1 MRSWNFGLEYNQYV
15 STFLQTSLAS
25 SLSFGDVLDVRVLK
39 TYDIVVHVRRMV
51 VTSTGVRV
59 SMAVG
64 GTAAVD
70 WVRLRAGVFTG
81 HTAAAVMVS
90 RGHWPV
96 TPTTPTTASRHAHL
110 DTSTGKISTSVSTWE
125 VVTLSWPWL
134 WGSIRFV
141 VMWWVCDPKTQKT
154 SDYCD
159 ISGRKV

>member
-1 MRSWNFGLEYNQYV
+1 MY
-15 STFLQTSLAS
+15 LQTSLAS

-90 RGHWPV
+90 RGH
-96 TPTTPTTASRHAHL
+96 
-110 DTSTGKISTSVSTWE
+110 
-125 VVTLSWPWL
+125 
-134 WGSIRFV
+134 
-141 VMWWVCDPKTQKT
+141 
-154 SDYCD
+154 
-159 ISGRKV
+159 

>member
-1 MRSWNFGLEYNQYV
+1 MKLWFRIQSICIYKLHWPV
-15 STFLQTSLAS
+15 AKA
-25 SLSFGDVLDVRVLK
+25 VLDVRVLK

-90 RGHWPV
+90 RGH
-96 TPTTPTTASRHAHL
+96 
-110 DTSTGKISTSVSTWE
+110 
-125 VVTLSWPWL
+125 
-134 WGSIRFV
+134 
-141 VMWWVCDPKTQKT
+141 
-154 SDYCD
+154 
-159 ISGRKV
+159 